1 MPEET
6 QAWEYRVQNF
16 GTFWSGIK
24 ENEVEQA
31 LNEWGQDGWEVVSSV
46 GFENSNKITVIAKR
60 PLSDRIRRRRTLP

>member
-6 QAWEYRVQNF
+6 QAWEYRVEKF

-60 PLSDRIRRRRTLP
+60 LLSDHIRRRRTLP